1 VIPVLF
7 RIPDWVPL
15 IGSQAI
21 TSFGV
26 MLFVALLA
34 GGRLFSH
41 GFATRGLD
49 KSFAW
54 ELVVVAA
61 VTGLVG
67 AKLYY
72 LLLHSHTLRDAA
84 WRALGARGG
93 LVWYGGL
100 IAGAVGVTWVARAKK
115 LPLRQVADA
124 AAPALALGYA
134 LGRIGCFLVGDDYGL
149 PTTSALGIAFPH
161 GLPPTTLENLDAYFG
176 IPVAKSLRGSMAYV
190 RVHPTQ
196 LYEAAGSLILLAL
209 LLYIAHSP
217 TRPIAHSP
225 TRPLAASGR
234 WWTGRE
240 GQLFIIW
247 LLASSTMRFLV
258 EFMRAKDDRI
268 AGPLTVAQ
276 LLSLALIGAAIALHA
291 RWS

>member
-15 IGSQAI
+15 IGSQAV
-21 TSFGV
+21 TSFGA

-41 GFATRGLD
+41 GFAKRGLD

-67 AKLYY
+67 AKLYFI
-72 LLLHSHTLRDAA
+72 LLHSVTRQGDA

-100 IAGAVGVTWVARAKK
+100 IAGAIGVGVIARAKR

-149 PTTSALGIAFPH
+149 PTTSFLGVAFPH
-161 GLPPTTLENLDAYFG
+161 GMPPTTLENLDAYFG
-176 IPVAKSLRGSMAYV
+176 IPVAASMRGSIAYV
-190 RVHPTQ
+190 KVHPTQ
-196 LYEAAGSLILLAL
+196 LYEAAGSLLLLLAL
-209 LLYIAHSP
+209 FALEKRPARTYAGALFVTWLALSSA
-217 TRPIAHSP
+217 TRFA
-225 TRPLAASGR
+225 
-234 WWTGRE
+234 
-240 GQLFIIW
+240 
-247 LLASSTMRFLV
+247 V
-258 EFMRAKDDRI
+258 EFVRAKDDRLF
-268 AGPLTVAQ
+268 GPITVAQ
-276 LLSLALIGAAIALHA
+276 IISLALIGVAVTLHA